1 MMYFVAD
8 GCSDCGRVRVHNED
22 TFRLD
27 SERGLFVVAD
37 GMGGH
42 AGGEVASALAVE
54 TVFRTL
60 LGCEDGKAASCNAKA
75 LQTAIELAN
84 HTIYQDAHIH
94 PERKGM
100 GTTLTCMCWDR
111 GQFYFGH
118 VGDSR
123 IYRLRGYELTQLTRD
138 HTWVEMQV
146 RAGMLS
152 QQEAEHARMR
162 HVLVKSLGTQPEIE
176 PDIAPVDVEP
186 KDRFLL
192 CSDGLSDLVEHNEL
206 RDILAGNGTLA
217 EITRRLIE
225 KANALGGRDN
235 ITAIV
240 IDCYNN
246 KWKSIIKS
254 ALNKILRIRR

>member
-1 MMYFVAD
+1 MYFVAD

-22 TFRLD
+22 TFRID

-54 TVFRTL
+54 TIFKSL
-60 LGCEDGKAASCNAKA
+60 LDCGSGKASSCNEET
-75 LQTAIELAN
+75 LQNAIELAN

-94 PERKGM
+94 PERNGM

-111 GQFYFGH
+111 CRFYLGH

-123 IYRLRGYELTQLTRD
+123 IYRLRGDELTQLTRD
-138 HTWVEMQV
+138 HTWVNMQV
-146 RAGMLS
+146 RAGVLS

-162 HVLVKSLGTQPEIE
+162 HVLVKSLGNQPEIE
-176 PDIAPVDVEP
+176 PDIFPVDAEP
-186 KDRFLL
+186 DDRFLL
-192 CSDGLSDLVEHNEL
+192 CSDGLSDLVEHN
-206 RDILAGNGTLA
+206 DMHNILAAKGTLA
-217 EITRRLIE
+217 GIAGRLIE

-240 IDCYNN
+240 IDCYDK
-246 KWKSIIKS
+246 KWISIIKS
-254 ALNKILRIRR
+254 ALNRIHRIRR